1 MTGII
6 FLKFGGSLITD
17 KTQPYVPRLDK
28 LSELCREIA
37 SSAASR
43 TLILGH
49 GSGSFGHTAARQYGT
64 RQGVTDA
71 QGWRGF
77 AEVHFQAARL
87 NRYVMEALNAAG
99 IPAIAFPPSASVTA
113 RDGRVSH
120 WEVEPL
126 RRALANGILPVV
138 YGDVVFDEVR
148 GGTILSTE
156 DLFQHL
162 AHQFHPE
169 RILLAGLEPGVWA
182 DFPTCTHLVEEINPE
197 SYAQL
202 RAGVGGAV
210 GADVTGGMESKVEQ
224 MLKLV
229 KSVPG
234 LEAVIFSAREAG
246 NLTRALIGERIGTR
260 VAGG

>member
-1 MTGII
+1 MTGLI

-17 KTQPYVPRLDK
+17 KTRPYIPRLDK
-28 LSELCREIA
+28 LAELCQEIA
-37 SSAASR
+37 SSAVGL

-87 NRYVMEALNAAG
+87 NRHVMEALNAAG
-99 IPAIAFPPSASVTA
+99 IPALAFPPSASVVA
-113 RDGRVSH
+113 RDGRVAL
-120 WEVEPL
+120 WCVEPL
-126 RRALANGILPVV
+126 TRALANGILPVV
-138 YGDVVFDEVR
+138 FGDVVFDETR

-156 DLFQHL
+156 DLFQYL

-182 DFPTCTHLVEEINPE
+182 DFPSCTRLIEEIDPG
-197 SYAQL
+197 SYSEL

-224 MLKLV
+224 MLELV
-229 KSVPG
+229 KSLPG

-246 NLTRALIGERIGTR
+246 NLTRALKGERIGTR
-260 VAGG
+260 VVRG